1 MPMKIWSYNTIVY
14 RATNFTPFQLMFRAQ
29 AVLPKEIKH
38 KSFER
43 QQRSHLAPA
52 KLKAKTCYSQIGS
65 RQ

>member
-38 KSFER
+38 KSFE
-43 QQRSHLAPA
+43 
-52 KLKAKTCYSQIGS
+52 
-65 RQ
+65 